1 MNQFPLA
8 AGVPSLGAYIPEL
21 YAKELLI
28 EFYTSTVLA
37 AIANT
42 QYEG

>member
-1 MNQFPLA
+1 MNQFPTA
-8 AGVPSLGAYIPEL
+8 VGVPSLGAYIPEL

-28 EFYTSTVLA
+28 EFYTATVLA

-42 QYEG
+42 DYEG